1 MVIQIFISCL
11 AQSRSAHDSIRCTS
25 HSCPQKHPMVKVAL
39 PPRMSVGE
47 KAMVINMV
55 DYGMEPQ
62 EIADSTGRA
71 FCTIYRTIQAAA
83 SQRKAARVGRPKE
96 LTSVE
101 VTRIVWVL
109 KRMVKE
115 ADSSWEVTLRMLM
128 KRAKVKVCETTLRK
142 AMQARVIRQ
151 VQDNY
156 KTTIRQPIGQ
166 PIRQPIRQPRTV
178 WRIHT
183 CT

>member
-1 MVIQIFISCL
+1 
-11 AQSRSAHDSIRCTS
+11 
-25 HSCPQKHPMVKVAL
+25 MVKFAL
-39 PPRMSVGE
+39 SPRMPVGE

-55 DYGMEPQ
+55 NYGMEPQ
-62 EIADSTGRA
+62 EIADSTGLA
-71 FCTIYRTIQAAA
+71 FCIIYRTIQAVA

-96 LTSVE
+96 LTPVG
-101 VTRIVWVL
+101 VDRIVRVL

-115 ADSSWEVTLRMLM
+115 ADGCWEVTLRMLM

-156 KTTIRQPIGQ
+156 KTSIRQPIRQ
-166 PIRQPIRQPRTV
+166 PKRQPIRQPRTV

>member
-1 MVIQIFISCL
+1 
-11 AQSRSAHDSIRCTS
+11 
-25 HSCPQKHPMVKVAL
+25 MVKVAL

-96 LTSVE
+96 LTPVE
-101 VTRIVWVL
+101 VNRIVWVL

-115 ADSSWEVTLRMLM
+115 ADGCWEVTLRMLM

-156 KTTIRQPIGQ
+156 KTTIRQLEDN
-166 PIRQPIRQPRTV
+166 
-178 WRIHT
+178 
-183 CT
+183 